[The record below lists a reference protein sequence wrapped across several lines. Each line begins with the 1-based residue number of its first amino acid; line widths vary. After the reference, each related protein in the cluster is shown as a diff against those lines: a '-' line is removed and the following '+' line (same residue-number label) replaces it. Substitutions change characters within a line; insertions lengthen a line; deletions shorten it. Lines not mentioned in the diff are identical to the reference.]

1 MAETSQ
7 NYTASRIGDGV
18 FGAAIAAIL
27 AYLYLP
33 VAVLIIFSF
42 NDSNTLTLP
51 LSGFTLKWYEELF
64 GNSDLKKA
72 LFNSFYVATLAT
84 ALTVVIGVPAA
95 FALDR
100 MNFPGKTLFRER
112 LNDPSKAVIA
122 FQRALELRPREPA
135 VLHRLLDLHTE
146 RRQWRDAGR
155 QPRRVL

>member
-51 LSGFTLKWYEELF
+51 L
-64 GNSDLKKA
+64 
-72 LFNSFYVATLAT
+72 
-84 ALTVVIGVPAA
+84 
-95 FALDR
+95 
-100 MNFPGKTLFRER
+100 
-112 LNDPSKAVIA
+112 
-122 FQRALELRPREPA
+122 
-135 VLHRLLDLHTE
+135 
-146 RRQWRDAGR
+146 
-155 QPRRVL
+155 